1 MQRLYW
7 PSRLIFIFAA
17 VGSAAGLGNLWR
29 FPYLAYKYG
38 GGAFLVPYILALLV
52 LGIPL
57 LILEFAIGQTF
68 QRAAVAS
75 MRKIKPWAGTV
86 AWWAYGCG
94 FIILSYYAVI
104 MSWSLYF
111 LVSGGA
117 GEGEDSA
124 DYFYSQ
130 VLQLSPSIDSGLTIN
145 LQLLFYLVV
154 IWILIYGCIRKGIRS
169 VSEVVK
175 ITMPLPII
183 LVFVLLIR
191 AVTLPGADSG
201 LVYYVQ
207 PVFSALLDPEVWL
220 AAASQIFF
228 TLTLGFGVMIT
239 YSSHLEAGHDTAG
252 NALWTAV
259 LNSGIS
265 IVAGFVV
272 FATLGFLASQRGV
285 AVPDVVQSGPGLA
298 FVVFPEALSLMPLP
312 WLFSALFFI
321 VLLTLGIDS
330 AFSLIESFTAAFREY
345 LDIGTERIAQISS
358 IACFCAGLPFIT
370 GTGLYWLD
378 IADHFITNYALV
390 SVAIAQTLI
399 VGWTG
404 QGHRVVDHL
413 RQASPWFPA
422 TLWWWTIRAFIPVLL
437 LAMMLAFFYD
447 EIQAPY
453 SGYPAWTI
461 GVGWCCVFT
470 PMLIGLWLNRRC
482 EIWEQAP
489 RAKIQKSVDSG

>member
-1 MQRLYW
+1 MQKLYW

-38 GGAFLVPYILALLV
+38 GGAFLVPYILALLL

-57 LILEFAIGQTF
+57 LILEFAIGRTF
-68 QRAAVAS
+68 RGSAVGS
-75 MRKIKPWAGTV
+75 MRKIRPWAGTV

-104 MSWSLYF
+104 MSWSLYY
-111 LVSGGA
+111 LVSGGPCA
-117 GEGEDSA
+117 GSDTA
-124 DYFYSQ
+124 HYFHAE
-130 VLQLSPSIDSGLTIN
+130 VLQLSPGIDSGLTIN
-145 LQLLFYLVV
+145 LQLLLFLVV
-154 IWILIYGCIRKGIRS
+154 IWVLIYGCIRKGIRS

-175 ITMPLPII
+175 VTMPLPII

-220 AAASQIFF
+220 AAVSQIFY

-239 YSSHLEAGHDTAG
+239 YSSHLESGHDTVG
-252 NALWTAV
+252 NALWTAF
-259 LNSGIS
+259 LNSSIS

-272 FATLGFLASQRGV
+272 FATLGFLATQRGV
-285 AVPDVVQSGPGLA
+285 PVPDVVQSGPGLA
-298 FVVFPEALSLMPLP
+298 FIVFPEALSLMPLP

-321 VLLTLGIDS
+321 VLLSLGIDS

-345 LDIGTERIAQISS
+345 LDIGTERIAQIASV
-358 IACFCAGLPFIT
+358 ACFCAGLPFVT

-378 IADHFITNYALV
+378 IADHFVTNYALV
-390 SVAIAQTLI
+390 CVAIAQTLI
-399 VGWTG
+399 VGWTS
-404 QGHRVVDHL
+404 QGRQVTDHL
-413 RQASPWFPA
+413 RQASPWFPV
-422 TLWWWTIRAFIPVLL
+422 TLWWWTIRIFIPLILL
-437 LAMMLAFFYD
+437 TMMLAFLYD

-453 SGYPAWTI
+453 SAYPAWAIGIGWGFVVMPLLI
-461 GVGWCCVFT
+461 GV
-470 PMLIGLWLNRRC
+470 WLNKC
-482 EIWEQAP
+482 CQAWE
-489 RAKIQKSVDSG
+489 RASA